1 MAKSHEI
8 HNYDDQY
15 ENINNTSK
23 KDKRYRNKKNRKNNK
38 IDFRTLELEEED
50 DDIKID
56 RYWNETG
63 VYTTTVSQ
71 TKN

>member
-1 MAKSHEI
+1 MAKSSEV

-15 ENINNTSK
+15 ENIYNTSK

-56 RYWNETG
+56 RHWDEAE
-63 VYTTTVSQ
+63 V
-71 TKN
+71 

>member
-1 MAKSHEI
+1 MAKSNEI

-38 IDFRTLELEEED
+38 IDFRTLELEEEESD
-50 DDIKID
+50 DLKID
-56 RYWNETG
+56 RYWDEIG
-63 VYTTTVSQ
+63 V
-71 TKN
+71 

>member
-1 MAKSHEI
+1 MAKSSEV

-15 ENINNTSK
+15 ENIYSASK

-38 IDFRTLELEEED
+38 IDFRSLNLEEED

-56 RYWNETG
+56 RHWDEAE
-63 VYTTTVSQ
+63 V
-71 TKN
+71 

>member
-1 MAKSHEI
+1 MDKSSEI
-8 HNYDDQY
+8 YNYDDQY
-15 ENINNTSK
+15 ENINTTSK

-56 RYWNETG
+56 RYWEERG
-63 VYTTTVSQ
+63 V
-71 TKN
+71 